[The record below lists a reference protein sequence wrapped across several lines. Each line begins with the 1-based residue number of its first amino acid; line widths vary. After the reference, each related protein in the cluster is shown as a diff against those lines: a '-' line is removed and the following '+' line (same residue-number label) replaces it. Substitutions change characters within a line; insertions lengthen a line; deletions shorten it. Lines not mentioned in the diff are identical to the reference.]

1 MLVFV
6 VAALGRHAA
15 ADALVLLAMRD
26 SARVHIYNAAYG
38 AIAVEQGR
46 GTLEDFYAIGD
57 KRLHRRGVVTA
68 GYRHIHGA

>member
-1 MLVFV
+1 
-6 VAALGRHAA
+6 
-15 ADALVLLAMRD
+15 MRD

-57 KRLHRRGVVTA
+57 KRLHRRGVVTT